1 MVTEYKYHDSN
12 NFIIDVEWFGI
23 DEIAAQL
30 TELLQS
36 YRHYHLHCAEI
47 DREERKDFEDR
58 ANVARDT
65 FRAMFKGRLEDEGF
79 LTQWRQQTVLETL
92 QSWAQQLGP
101 SSTGRREIQD
111 SLGDCSTLLMRL
123 TSEQNT
129 AQEPAKWPYIR
140 KIRFVPSGF
149 GSFVSG

>member
-12 NFIIDVEWFGI
+12 DFIIDVEWFGI

-36 YRHYHLHCAEI
+36 YRHYHLHSANM
-47 DREERKDFEDR
+47 DREERKDFGDR

-65 FRAMFKGRLEDEGF
+65 FRAMFKGRLEDEAF
-79 LTQWRQQTVLETL
+79 LTQWPEQTVLETL

-101 SSTGRREIQD
+101 SLTSRREVQD
-111 SLGDCSTLLMRL
+111 SLRDCSALLMRL

-140 KIRFVPSGF
+140 KITFAP
-149 GSFVSG
+149 